1 MDRSLFIAMSGATQT
16 LLAQSANANNL
27 ANAQSNGFKSDLEQ
41 FRSMPV
47 FGDGYPTRVYAQAEK
62 PGTDFS
68 PGTLQTTGN
77 DLDVAIKGNG
87 FFAVRDNKGKEAY
100 TRAGDFKM
108 TAEGQLQTGSGLAV
122 LNSEGQPLTIPVTTQ
137 LSIGVDG
144 TISIRPAGDA
154 NAPLI
159 NVAKLKL
166 VKPDM
171 KNIEKGLDGL
181 VYIKD
186 GSPQADNAEVEVSQ
200 GVIEGSNVNAIG
212 AMVKMI
218 ELARNFEMQTNIMK
232 NAKENSAAST
242 KLLQM

>member
-1 MDRSLFIAMSGATQT
+1 MLRLKVT
-16 LLAQSANANNL
+16 
-27 ANAQSNGFKSDLEQ
+27 
-41 FRSMPV
+41 V
-47 FGDGYPTRVYAQAEK
+47 
-62 PGTDFS
+62 
-68 PGTLQTTGN
+68 
-77 DLDVAIKGNG
+77 
-87 FFAVRDNKGKEAY
+87 FAVRDNKGKEAY

-122 LNSEGQPLTIPVTTQ
+122 LSSEGQPLTIPVTTQ

-159 NVAKLKL
+159 NFAKLKL

-186 GSPQADNAEVEVSQ
+186 GSPQVDNAEVEVSQ

>member
-186 GSPQADNAEVEVSQ
+186 GSPQADNAEVQVSQ